1 MIKTAQRVFI
11 LLTLV
16 LLGSAH
22 AFAGSDGKIQL
33 SPVEV
38 RATVPGMTASGG
50 YVVIMNHSHIADR
63 LVEVSADFA
72 KKAEIHEMLN
82 DNGVMKMRQRAGGIE
97 IPAHGKVA
105 LKPGGLHLMFMG
117 LAQTLNAGDELE
129 VTLTFE
135 SGQVITVPATVKRPG
150 EISSDGAHGE
160 MKHGE
165 GHDHSGHDHS
175 GHDHSGQDHSG
186 HGS

>member
-22 AFAGSDGKIQL
+22 AFAGSDGKIHF
-33 SPVEV
+33 SPVEI

-50 YVVIMNHSHIADR
+50 YVVIMNHGHMADR

-82 DNGVMKMRQRAGGIE
+82 DNGVMKMRQRTQGIE

-105 LKPGGLHLMFMG
+105 LKPGGMHLMFMG
-117 LAQTLNAGDELE
+117 LTQTLNAGDELE

-135 SGQVITVPATVKRPG
+135 SGHVMTVPATVKRPG
-150 EISSDGAHGE
+150 DILGGGTRSS
-160 MKHGE
+160 MKQVE
-165 GHDHSGHDHS
+165 GHDHSGH
-175 GHDHSGQDHSG
+175 
-186 HGS
+186 GS

>member
-1 MIKTAQRVFI
+1 MEK
-11 LLTLV
+11 
-16 LLGSAH
+16 G
-22 AFAGSDGKIQL
+22 
-33 SPVEV
+33 
-38 RATVPGMTASGG
+38 
-50 YVVIMNHSHIADR
+50 
-63 LVEVSADFA
+63 
-72 KKAEIHEMLN
+72 
-82 DNGVMKMRQRAGGIE
+82 
-97 IPAHGKVA
+97 

-129 VTLTFE
+129 VTLTLIR
-135 SGQVITVPATVKRPG
+135 SGDYSPCNVKRPG

-165 GHDHSGHDHS
+165 GAHDHSGHDRSGHDHSGHDHS